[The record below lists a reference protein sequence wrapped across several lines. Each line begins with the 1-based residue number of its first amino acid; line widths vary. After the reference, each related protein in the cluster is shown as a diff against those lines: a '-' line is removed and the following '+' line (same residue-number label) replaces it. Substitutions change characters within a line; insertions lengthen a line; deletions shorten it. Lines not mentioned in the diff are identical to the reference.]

1 MSTRSW
7 SDFSRKSTR
16 LLGVTKNEI
25 SFFAVSSNKNKK
37 IGIFSRILL
46 FFHFRRLKF
55 FSVVF
60 LQRPKMTQ
68 VEPAVIDNAM
78 LQTAVEVSIF
88 IFLWKI
94 VDFAISFMILGKWNF
109 FSGAR
114 PCWRSGKNRQIGRF
128 SLSVSQRVAFGFSK
142 YFENR
147 KFMAI
152 CWPYQAAARQ

>member
-1 MSTRSW
+1 
-7 SDFSRKSTR
+7 
-16 LLGVTKNEI
+16 
-25 SFFAVSSNKNKK
+25 
-37 IGIFSRILL
+37 
-46 FFHFRRLKF
+46 
-55 FSVVF
+55 
-60 LQRPKMTQ
+60 MTQ

-78 LQTAVEVSIF
+78 LQTAVEVSSF
-88 IFLWKI
+88 SLN
-94 VDFAISFMILGKWNF
+94 DFGKMMF